1 MDDIN
6 GSWLL
11 SLLLNGMISGDC
23 IKIGQEI
30 PDPISGQDSLCDY
43 IRYDLIIDYIDCKLF
58 FLLNSVASQ
67 MDIYMWM
74 QPMFRSFIYMNIIIK
89 HSSIL
94 NILNECLADLNQSAG
109 KYSKLT
115 LTEGREGVLP
125 LIVRIKSGK
134 ILGVDWNVYQETMW
148 EQDIFV
154 FCLM

>member
-74 QPMFRSFIYMNIIIK
+74 QPMFRSLIWI
-89 HSSIL
+89 SSTGRYHYKVYCKQL
-94 NILNECLADLNQSAG
+94 RECLADLHQSIG
-109 KYSKLT
+109 KYSKLR
-115 LTEGREGVLP
+115 LIEGGV
-125 LIVRIKSGK
+125 
-134 ILGVDWNVYQETMW
+134 
-148 EQDIFV
+148 IFW
-154 FCLM
+154 FCRHD